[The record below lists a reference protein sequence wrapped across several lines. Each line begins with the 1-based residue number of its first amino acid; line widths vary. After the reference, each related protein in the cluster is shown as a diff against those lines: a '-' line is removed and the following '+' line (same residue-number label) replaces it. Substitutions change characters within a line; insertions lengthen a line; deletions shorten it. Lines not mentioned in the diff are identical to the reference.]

1 MDPLSEAF
9 QHHMWA
15 TEQLIRH
22 LRTLPEAALTSTAT
36 GVYGAVLATLSHLV
50 AADGRYL
57 ADLEGAQRPSR
68 RPGPDETRSLDELA
82 DTLRDQAVRWRI
94 LLAGIGKVDVTLPA
108 RHDRPKLPHAT
119 NLLVAQALHH
129 GTDHRTQICTVLS
142 SNGFEAPDLD
152 VWTYWMDRR
161 ADPAGGL

>member
-15 TEQLIRH
+15 TERLIRH
-22 LRTLPEAALTSTAT
+22 LRTLPEAALTSTTT
-36 GVYGAVLATLSHLV
+36 GVYGELLATLSHLV
-50 AADGRYL
+50 AADARYL
-57 ADLEGAQRPSR
+57 SYLEGPIPPPRTA
-68 RPGPDETRSLDELA
+68 PDPVWNLDELA
-82 DTLRDQAVRWRI
+82 DRLRNQAVRWRI
-94 LLAGIGKVDVTLPA
+94 VLAGIGKVDVTLPA
-108 RHDRPKLPHAT
+108 RHDRPELPHAT

-161 ADPAGGL
+161 ADPAG

>member
-1 MDPLSEAF
+1 MDPLNEAF
-9 QHHMWA
+9 QHHLWA

-22 LRTLPEAALTSTAT
+22 LRTLPAAALPATAR
-36 GVYGAVLATLSHLV
+36 GVYGEVLATLSHLV

-57 ADLEGAQRPSR
+57 ADLEGVERPTR

-82 DTLRDQAVRWRI
+82 DVLRSQAVRWRV
-94 LLAGIGKVDVTLPA
+94 LLAGIDKVDVTLVA
-108 RHDRPKLPHAT
+108 RGDRPELPHAT

-142 SNGFEAPDLD
+142 SNGYEAPDLD
-152 VWTYWMDRR
+152 VWRYWRDRR
-161 ADPAGGL
+161 AERAG

>member
-22 LRTLPEAALTSTAT
+22 LRTLPEAALTSTTT
-36 GVYGAVLATLSHLV
+36 GVYGEVLATLSHLV
-50 AADGRYL
+50 AADVRYL
-57 ADLEGAQRPSR
+57 SYLEGPIPPSR
-68 RPGPDETRSLDELA
+68 TAPDPVWNLDELA
-82 DTLRDQAVRWRI
+82 DRLRDQAVRWRV
-94 LLAGIGKVDVTLPA
+94 LLAGVGKVDVTLPA
-108 RHDRPKLPHAT
+108 RPDRPELPHAT

-161 ADPAGGL
+161 ADPAG